1 MEKTWLVVLLQ
12 LCVQIF
18 AFPVYLLWYL
28 GLWGPFCKK
37 AFPYFMALVTL
48 DYNKKMAGKKQELFS
63 NLMDFAGPAGVL
75 RLLEIGTG
83 TGANFQFYP
92 RGCRITCT
100 DPNPNFNKFLE
111 KSLSENPHLQ
121 LESCLVSPGED
132 LHQIPDAS
140 MDVVVCTLVLCS
152 ATNPEAVI
160 REALRVLRPGGAFF
174 FLEHVAGAPSSWKLF
189 CQQICDPTWTILFD
203 GCHLT
208 RETWKVLERASFSEL
223 KLRHIRAPINLFL
236 LHSHIVGYGVK

>member
-1 MEKTWLVVLLQ
+1 MEPSWLVVLLR
-12 LCVQIF
+12 LCVQII

-37 AFPYFMALVTL
+37 IFPFFMARMTI
-48 DYNKKMAGKKQELFS
+48 DYNRKMGDKKKELFS
-63 NLMDFAGPAGVL
+63 NLTDFAGPTGEL

-83 TGANFQFYP
+83 TGSNFQFYP
-92 RGCRITCT
+92 RGCRVTCT
-100 DPNPNFNKFLE
+100 DPNPHFSKFLE

-121 LESCLVSPGED
+121 LERCLVAPGED

-140 MDVVVCTLVLCS
+140 VDVVVCTLVLCS
-152 ATNPEAVI
+152 ATNTEAVI

-174 FLEHVAGAPSSWKLF
+174 FMEHVASAPSSWILF
-189 CQQICDPTWTILFD
+189 WQQIYDPTWKVLFD

-208 RETWKVLERASFSEL
+208 RETWKDLEKAKFSEL
-223 KLRHIRAPINLFL
+223 KLRHIRAPFIWFPVQP
-236 LHSHIVGYGVK
+236 HIVGYGVK